1 MWVLKYIIHNMTEA
15 VTIRQL
21 NCNGQITIPKDFR
34 EGVEEYGIG
43 IESTNSD
50 GNLVLT
56 LIPEPDTTQGE

>member
-1 MWVLKYIIHNMTEA
+1 MTES